1 MRVKNNHLTYSWF
14 TKAGSL
20 VLSVL
25 LICSVLF
32 VGDIGVL
39 TASADSISPGS
50 TIYLDLSGFTDWEGD
65 NAKFS
70 AWVWYKKADGS
81 AATQKVHNF
90 NHLEGHVYSL
100 TLESGGDISYAD
112 GMTVYRSKNEQSEGA
127 TIEPVPGQNDVWNSM
142 TVHAQNGKNCI
153 KISGWSANNYSW
165 DTYRS
170 SDVLLAGNSWT
181 AGVGYKDESH
191 KTGYGVGSTTIFPVS
206 ATFYDYLTDNELIN
220 GWRSN
225 DNDTASRIYTNR
237 VPYTKLNEYISNM
250 VGGPEGSWKYPL
262 YFGNFNS
269 HWGDFSG
276 FPYGSLKGYNMFD
289 REGTQYAT
297 MNTFLRN
304 DTKNYTDDKF
314 LYNFSIYA
322 NDSGPAAKKNNNN
335 YAASVQGLVHNELV
349 NNMLVTTDLGGGE
362 YLVAPYFNDQTVE
375 DGYANKINTLF
386 PMRVNYD
393 NEVIG
398 KKGEPVKY
406 TTYEFDS
413 GFTKSGVTSDNVY
426 FTYDSDGAP
435 VSINYGKGSAYE
447 VIDAYQALGGNSSN
461 HRGFFPFDNNQS
473 TGGADN
479 FGYDYGF
486 GMRLDIPFNLSEDGY
501 ITGTDEPMIFD
512 FEGDDDVWVFVDGK
526 LVLDLG
532 GDHGN
537 AHGYI
542 NFADGVATVAT
553 GTINLDSNPSYGSS
567 EYANNT
573 ASNSQVPIEKVDGK
587 YDVTEVH
594 NLTLFYMERGLIESN
609 LKMSFSIS
617 PVSNQLILEKG
628 VNVDGVNGA
637 LKDVVEDQI
646 KDKENGDNFGFTFE
660 ETNSSGN
667 TEITSN
673 YEYTVNGGE
682 DTVVLGDKATLNAGD
697 YIIFKDQF
705 GNGSTVVVVE
715 ASTDNDYKYDQS
727 YVVTDE
733 FLKEVSATGDSSSA
747 TVQLQ
752 TTSDV
757 NNAPNIFN
765 VAFTNT
771 VQTAE
776 KAVTIKKVLKEA
788 DGTDPSGEDK
798 NKEFDFVA
806 KIKLPGETAA
816 LARNFTYTTSTDA
829 GNKKTAVNGAL
840 KIKSGEII
848 TIPGL
853 PVGSVVEIEET
864 TTGYN
869 TEITGG
875 TVNGLKTT
883 VDISSPDIT
892 TDVTYTNTKVVQ
904 KATVN
909 FKAAKRIGTVSEY
922 TTPTDDQKFEFE
934 LWSCHRIGGKFYTD
948 YLIETKENVNGKVEF
963 DYTEEVNYAGVPNTA
978 SFFKIV
984 EKPMDGNLYK
994 TDTTEYYIMVYHQ
1007 GHLSGSQVIPVV
1019 EYYKNTS
1026 DNELNGA
1033 EDVVF
1038 YNEPIPQTGSVK
1050 VVKKSSNDGETD
1062 LAGTKFAIVEAENNK
1077 PKVGAVPIEKTVSL
1091 SEGVYS
1097 VLFEDL
1103 AAGEYVVYETK
1114 APNGHELDS
1123 AYHSV
1128 TVVAGQTI
1136 DVTITNNPSTE
1147 LPQTGGMGV
1156 AVFVIV
1162 GVVLVVLAVLL
1173 LKPKKKDKTDTKSE

>member
-1 MRVKNNHLTYSWF
+1 MRFKNNHLTYSWV

-32 VGDIGVL
+32 VGDVGVL

-50 TIYLDLSGFTDWEGD
+50 TIYLDLTDFTNWED
-65 NAKFS
+65 ANANFS
-70 AWVWYKKADGS
+70 AWVWYKKANDTN
-81 AATQKVHNF
+81 ATEKLHNF
-90 NHLEGHVYSL
+90 DHLEDHIYSL
-100 TLESGGDISYAD
+100 TLDSGGDISYVA
-112 GMTVYRSKNEQSEGA
+112 GMTIYRTKYRQTEGS
-127 TIEPVPGQNDVWNSM
+127 TVEPDIKQDDVWNS
-142 TVHAQNGKNCI
+142 VVVYAANGKNCI
-153 KISGWSANNYSW
+153 KVTGWGENSYSW
-165 DTYRS
+165 NTYTS
-170 SDVLLAGNSWT
+170 STAFKGGNSWN
-181 AGVGYKDESH
+181 AGVGYKNESH
-191 KTGYGVGSTTIFPVS
+191 KTGYGVGDTTIFPVS
-206 ATFYDYLTDNELIN
+206 ATFYDYLTDNELTN

-225 DNDTASRIYTNR
+225 DDNTASRIYTNR
-237 VPYTKLNEYISNM
+237 VPYTKLNEYISGM
-250 VGGPEGSWKYPL
+250 VGGPEGNWKYPL

-269 HWGDFSG
+269 HWGDFGG
-276 FPYGSLKGYNMFD
+276 FPYGSLKDRNMFNKS
-289 REGTQYAT
+289 GVQYST
-297 MNTFLRN
+297 SDTFLRS
-304 DTKNYTDDKF
+304 DSSNYTNDKF

-375 DGYANKINTLF
+375 DGYANKISTLF

-398 KKGEPVKY
+398 KKGETVKY

-426 FTYDSDGAP
+426 FTYDSNGAP
-435 VSINYGKGSAYE
+435 QSINYGQGSRYE
-447 VIDAYQALGGNSSN
+447 VIDAYQALGGNSFN
-461 HRGFFPFDNNQS
+461 HRGFFPFDNNRN
-473 TGGADN
+473 TGGTSD

-553 GTINLDSNPSYGSS
+553 GTINLNSDPSYGSS

-573 ASNSQVPIEKVDGK
+573 ASNAQVPIEKVDGK

-594 NLTLFYMERGLIESN
+594 KLTLFYMERGLIESN
-609 LKMSFSIS
+609 LRMSFSIS

-628 VNVDGVNGA
+628 VNVDGVNDD
-637 LKDVVEDQI
+637 LKDVVEEQI

-660 ETNSSGN
+660 ETNSSGGS
-667 TEITSN
+667 EVTSN
-673 YEYTVNGGE
+673 YEYTVNGGT
-682 DTVVLGDKATLNAGD
+682 DTVVLGDKANLNAGD
-697 YIIFKDQF
+697 YITFKDQF

-715 ASTDNDYKYDQS
+715 ASTDNAYKYDQG

-733 FLKEVSATGDSSSA
+733 FLKEVSAAGDSGSA
-747 TVQLQ
+747 TVHLQ

-757 NNAPNIFN
+757 NNAPNIFS

-776 KAVTIKKVLKEA
+776 NAVTIRKVLKEA

-798 NKEFDFVA
+798 NKEFDFVV
-806 KIKLPGETAA
+806 KIKLPGETSA

-840 KIKSGEII
+840 KIKSDEII

-869 TEITGG
+869 TEVTGG

-883 VDISSPDIT
+883 VDISSSDIT

-904 KATVN
+904 SATVN
-909 FKAAKRIGTVSEY
+909 FKATKRIGTESEY

-934 LWSCHRIGGKFYTD
+934 LWSCHKAGGVFYTD
-948 YLIETKENVNGKVEF
+948 RLIETKKNVNGQVEF
-963 DYTEEVNYAGVPNTA
+963 DYTREVDGSGY
-978 SFFKIV
+978 SYFKIV
-984 EKPMDGNLYK
+984 EKSMDGNLYK
-994 TDTTEYYIMVYHQ
+994 TDTTEYYIEIF
-1007 GHLSGSQVIPVV
+1007 GRLSGSQIIPTVK
-1019 EYYKNTS
+1019 YYKNAPA
-1026 DNELNGA
+1026 NELGGA
-1033 EDVVF
+1033 EDVIF
-1038 YNEPIPQTGSVK
+1038 YNEPIPQTGSIK
-1050 VVKKSSNDGETD
+1050 VVKKSSNDGATN

-1077 PKVGAVPIEKTVSL
+1077 PKDGATPIEKTVSL
-1091 SEGVYS
+1091 HDGEYY

-1103 AAGEYVVYETK
+1103 AQGEYVVYETK

-1123 AYHSV
+1123 TYHSV

-1136 DVTITNNPSTE
+1136 DVTITNNPSTK